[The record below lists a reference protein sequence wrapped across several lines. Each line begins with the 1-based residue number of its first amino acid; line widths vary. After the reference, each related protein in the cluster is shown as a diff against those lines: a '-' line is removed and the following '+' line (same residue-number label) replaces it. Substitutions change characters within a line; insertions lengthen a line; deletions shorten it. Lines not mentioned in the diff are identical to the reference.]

1 MAFWAYI
8 ARGSGA
14 TEVAF
19 AQVPGSFIW
28 TEDARPPSTWRGWKA
43 SGMSNCFWLNV
54 AWSSP
59 MRQFVDGA
67 RSLAGPP
74 PTARDAAGH
83 DPGTNGRCTRCSSG
97 SGECGTTRGAV
108 DQDGVVPGILVQPR
122 RDARAA
128 KRQFRRPPKD
138 LDYVPRVIVTGK
150 LRSHRVAQRQLLPKV
165 EHRQSRHLNN
175 RAENSHRPTRRS
187 GRRMQRSKS
196 PEQARDFLSAH
207 AFIHDHLYPRR
218 HLLTAGSR
226 RENVTETFNVWRPE
240 TCPH

>member
-1 MAFWAYI
+1 M
-8 ARGSGA
+8 
-14 TEVAF
+14 AF

-54 AWSSP
+54 ACSSLI
-59 MRQFVDGA
+59 RRFVGGA
-67 RSLAGPP
+67 RSLAGPSQ
-74 PTARDAAGH
+74 TVRDAAGH

-97 SGECGTTRGAV
+97 SGECGTTSGAPSIRTASCPASSLSR
-108 DQDGVVPGILVQPR
+108 DL